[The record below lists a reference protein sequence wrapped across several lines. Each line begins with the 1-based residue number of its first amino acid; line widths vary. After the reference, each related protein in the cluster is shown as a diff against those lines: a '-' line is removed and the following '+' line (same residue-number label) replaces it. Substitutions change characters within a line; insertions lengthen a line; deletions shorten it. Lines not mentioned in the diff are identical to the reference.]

1 MFYLYD
7 FMLFKFVAYKYTKMN
22 NTKKIHHKNIFNES
36 HYKSNDGMLTSIWG
50 PSLWHVLHTMSFNY
64 PTQPSKD
71 EKIHY
76 RDFILNLKYTLPC
89 GKCRENLKKN
99 IKELPLQMKNMDSRE
114 TFSKYVYDLHEL
126 VNKMLGKKSG
136 LSFEE
141 IKDRYEHFRAR
152 CVNEKIQTKLEN
164 GCIKPLYGKKSKCIL
179 KIVPADV
186 KCETLEINKECMKYT

>member
-1 MFYLYD
+1 
-7 FMLFKFVAYKYTKMN
+7 MN
-22 NTKKIHHKNIFNES
+22 KTRKKNKTPFNPED
-36 HYKSNDGMLTSIWG
+36 YKSNDGMLTSIWG

-71 EKIHY
+71 DKIHY

-152 CVNEKIQTKLEN
+152 CVNEKIQTKHEN